1 MGTPTVVLMD
11 ERPTYP
17 SEQGTGGGPRRGR
30 RIAVALLAAGVLA
43 AVPAGAAL
51 AGSDGSEGSAAGNDN
66 SPSTI
71 PAQSTTPDNGQKNR
85 GEGDRGDCPE
95 KNGQGGQEEST
106 QL

>member
-1 MGTPTVVLMD
+1 MD
-11 ERPTYP
+11 ERPTYNADHE
-17 SEQGTGGGPRRGR
+17 SSDSPRRGR
-30 RIAVALLAAGVLA
+30 RVAVALLAAGVLA

-51 AGSDGSEGSAAGNDN
+51 AGSGSDGSAVGDGN
-66 SPSTI
+66 SPSSI
-71 PAQSTTPDNGQKNR
+71 PVQSTTPEDGQQNR

>member
-1 MGTPTVVLMD
+1 M
-11 ERPTYP
+11 
-17 SEQGTGGGPRRGR
+17 
-30 RIAVALLAAGVLA
+30 AVALLAAGVLA

-51 AGSDGSEGSAAGNDN
+51 AGSDGSEGSAAGNGN

-71 PAQSTTPDNGQKNR
+71 PAQSTTPDNGQQNR
-85 GEGDRGDCPE
+85 EGDRGDCPE